1 MIHLFLFFLC
11 DCVTRASPRAGIA
24 RSLSLARAT
33 PARPVVYKRV
43 TTTSHTT
50 HESAVRRAVSQ
61 SRVSCACVSRRE
73 RSRVTNT
80 SSMRKGTLHYAYV
93 CVRISPVQLQLSLIL
108 MLSLDLALAN
118 SPHANIPDRRA
129 AAPWPRVA
137 ASLRRARPHRTPAR
151 HVICCRLYDFLPP
164 C

>member
-1 MIHLFLFFLC
+1 MC
-11 DCVTRASPRAGIA
+11 DTRIAQSRHRA
-24 RSLSLARAT
+24 LSLARARH
-33 PARPVVYKRV
+33 ARPASGLQKSHDDEPHDSRV
-43 TTTSHTT
+43 SSET
-50 HESAVRRAVSQ
+50 AVSQ